1 MSQITKQKQ
10 HNKKEYRTDLRIDA
24 TPHQVAQALVRGGA
38 PRQAETTQPD
48 KKRAE

>member
-1 MSQITKQKQ
+1 MKQKQ
-10 HNKKEYRTDLRIDA
+10 PHKRTYQTDLRIKA

-38 PRQAETTQPD
+38 PRQAETTQPN